1 MRFEKQEKEEGR
13 EGGVVPR
20 AAGLVIDSL
29 PGDRIIYRLP
39 EAAEE

>member
-20 AAGLVIDSL
+20 AAGMVIDSL
-29 PGDRIIYRLP
+29 PGDRIIYKLP
-39 EAAEE
+39 VAAD